1 MIRLENVSKTIKGR
15 TVIDKVSL
23 YFKEGTVYGLKG
35 INGSGKTM
43 LMRLISGLI
52 YPTEGKV
59 FVGGK
64 QLGKD
69 ISFPEDMG
77 VLIENPAFLN
87 NYTGFENLCLLA
99 ALNGKIGKKE
109 ITDTL
114 KKVGLNPDD
123 KRKYRKYSLGMKQ
136 RLGIAAS
143 IMENPRILVLDEPL
157 NALDTDGIS
166 LFTKIIE
173 EEKKK
178 GTLIILSCHEE
189 EKLRQ
194 YADVIITLENA
205 KVISQEGEKHEQV
218 K

>member
-1 MIRLENVSKTIKGR
+1 M
-15 TVIDKVSL
+15 
-23 YFKEGTVYGLKG
+23 
-35 INGSGKTM
+35 
-43 LMRLISGLI
+43 
-52 YPTEGKV
+52 
-59 FVGGK
+59 
-64 QLGKD
+64 
-69 ISFPEDMG
+69 
-77 VLIENPAFLN
+77 
-87 NYTGFENLCLLA
+87 A